1 MDILT
6 WQTKVNFPNLKIS
19 QGTLLHD
26 APLLTE
32 DQEEK
37 GLKLVVILSGEVT
50 YQTEFSSKVKLSGP
64 CYHLLRS
71 NQKINVQHEYGRKI
85 PIQFISLRLP
95 MDHNVQFLSEIVDP
109 VLPKIKDSHFCN
121 HQVNHKILKISQ
133 TILSLKPQNSV
144 NELLVSAK
152 AIELIAECLK
162 HQSNIKATDLNAQV
176 IQQLQEVKY
185 ILQHNLSNTPNL
197 RQIARTVG
205 LNSNKLSWCFQ
216 QFFGQSVH
224 EYLIELRMQ
233 YASDLLTNTHIPIS
247 EIAFRCGYTD
257 SHFTKVC
264 KLYLGRS
271 PLQIRRQN

>member
-71 NQKINVQHEYGRKI
+71 NQKTNVQHEYGRKT